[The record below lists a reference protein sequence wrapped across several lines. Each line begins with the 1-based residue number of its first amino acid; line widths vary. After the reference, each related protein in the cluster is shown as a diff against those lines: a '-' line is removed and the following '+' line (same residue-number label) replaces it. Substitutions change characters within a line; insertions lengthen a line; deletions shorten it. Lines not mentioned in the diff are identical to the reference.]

1 MGGGGG
7 RDPLC
12 EEEVL
17 GLNQS
22 WEHLERLEK
31 AREAGQGRQAWGE
44 MSEDFPE
51 GKLS

>member
-7 RDPLC
+7 RETLC

-22 WEHLERLEK
+22 WEHPERL
-31 AREAGQGRQAWGE
+31 ARGAGQGRQAWGE